1 MVFILTRFNSHHN
14 TPTGSLVCLEDTWCT
29 CGSLGERLVTCE
41 TLHELVV
48 MWCTCGSLG
57 MLVKHVVNVLVTCML
72 GGDVVHVRVSGY
84 VCMPL
89 DASTGHLCAWM
100 TCGSHV
106 GHLIRLEDT

>member
-1 MVFILTRFNSHHN
+1 MYGQSSLNCLRRETAGWYLGYILS
-14 TPTGSLVCLEDTWCT
+14 W
-29 CGSLGERLVTCE
+29 SLGELLVTCE